1 MQPKDLFA
9 PTGSPDWRPYFGQ
22 SFPGT
27 KEPVRQAWTKE
38 TYAALQQSIE
48 RVLPGEAHNDAFER
62 VAILDC
68 LPKDNTLASCD
79 PSAEPPDAVTQWKK
93 MVQDASVDQGA
104 YAKALSAILGGL
116 VCTNDLDL
124 IYVLRG
130 LLNSDRFLQ
139 TGREIPTL
147 AKRIKS
153 AECAVSTTLTAFD
166 KDDIDEAVADTLG
179 ELICSEEPNRIEVLR
194 ELLRSGLILEA
205 GSQMPALADRITS
218 PKCPVA
224 KTLMD
229 EDKRAIATAS
239 EKAALL
245 TTSR

>member
-1 MQPKDLFA
+1 MRTHSCIALLLVLFTTPLA
-9 PTGSPDWRPYFGQ
+9 LFGQ
-22 SFPGT
+22 LP
-27 KEPVRQAWTKE
+27 
-38 TYAALQQSIE
+38 AA
-48 RVLPGEAHNDAFER
+48 A
-62 VAILDC
+62 
-68 LPKDNTLASCD
+68 
-79 PSAEPPDAVTQWKK
+79 PSAVGMSQAQ
-93 MVQDASVDQGA
+93 
-104 YAKALSAILGGL
+104 
-116 VCTNDLDL
+116 
-124 IYVLRG
+124 
-130 LLNSDRFLQ
+130 
-139 TGREIPTL
+139 L
-147 AKRIKS
+147 AH
-153 AECAVSTTLTAFD
+153 
-166 KDDIDEAVADTLG
+166 IDEAVADTLG